1 MELPN
6 IFKKP
11 GEEKPEIFWSLI
23 IDKSWIEAGIWK
35 VEDGQVVILARG
47 TSSTWQEGDIES
59 LIAAADSSMS
69 SAATEIPE
77 TIEEPEKVV
86 FGLHQTWIDEGDIR
100 SEKLDLLKKISQE
113 LELKPAG
120 FVVIN
125 EALAHYLKSQEG
137 APINAL
143 LTGLAEDTVDLT
155 LVQNGKIAGSAE
167 VGKSMSLPT
176 DIAEGL
182 AKIPNLPQY
191 PARILLYD
199 HRVADLEEARQNL
212 LSANWEKTGI
222 TFLHT
227 PRVDILSED
236 ATLAAISLAGGA
248 EIAQATSVRFENAEV
263 GKSAVVGLVPDP
275 AVAEESPILDVGS
288 EIVAEEESGFTA
300 EEILPVEP
308 VVEETLEQAPVLPEK
323 ESQEVSPEEL
333 GFTTGAFSSAPIA
346 APEFHTPET
355 VAEGPS
361 TKKSP
366 LSPLLALFSKVKL
379 PSLNLPGGGGK
390 HRAPAVAGVLGIAAF
405 LILWLAYW
413 FLPKAEV
420 TIFVAPKSIE
430 KTIEFSVSP
439 DVTVAD
445 IEKKL
450 IPGRVQEV
458 SVTGEKT
465 TQTTGTKSVGDKAK
479 GKVVIYRA
487 SRTSIILPAG
497 TTVSGPNG
505 LKFVLDNEQ
514 KIASGSGGARP
525 SETEA
530 NVTAAALGAEYN
542 LASGTV
548 FSVGNLSDT
557 DTWAENK
564 AAFSGGSSREVAA
577 VNDKDI
583 ANLES
588 SLSTELLQKGIE
600 ELKSKL
606 SPSDTLVESSV
617 LLQKNVKTFSNKS
630 GEEAS
635 TLKLKLEGKV
645 TALVAPV
652 EGVNQLV
659 RASIEQEVPEGYSLK
674 DDQIDITYKS
684 APVETPKTTTK
695 KSAAKEEVKTSTQ
708 KKYIAEVSA
717 NLLPKLNP
725 DTISKSIAGKYPA
738 TAKEFLATLP
748 GFTRAEISLNIK
760 LPGKLGTLPRVP
772 KNIIVDVR
780 AEQ

>member
-23 IDKSWIEAGIWK
+23 IDKSWIEVGIWK
-35 VEDGQVVILARG
+35 VEEGQVVILARG

-59 LIAAADSSMS
+59 LVAAADSSMS

-77 TIEEPEKVV
+77 DVEEPEKVV
-86 FGLHQTWIDEGDIR
+86 FGLHQTWIDEGDIKG
-100 SEKLDLLKKISQE
+100 EKLDLLKKISQE

-143 LTGLAEDTVDLT
+143 LTGLGEDTVDLT
-155 LVQNGKIAGSAE
+155 LVQNGKIVGSTE
-167 VGKSMSLPT
+167 VGKSMSLPA

-199 HRVADLEEARQNL
+199 HRVGDLEEARQNL
-212 LSANWEKTGI
+212 IDADWGKTGI

-248 EIAQATSVRFENAEV
+248 EIAQATSVRFENAEI
-263 GKSAVVGLVPDP
+263 GKSAIVGLVPD
-275 AVAEESPILDVGS
+275 ADIVEESPVLDVGS
-288 EIVAEEESGFTA
+288 ETTA
-300 EEILPVEP
+300 EAETFEAEVPISEP
-308 VVEETLEQAPVLPEK
+308 VIEETLEQAPVLPEK
-323 ESQEVSPEEL
+323 ELEEVSPEEL
-333 GFTTGAFSSAPIA
+333 GFTTAAFGSPVA
-346 APEFHTPET
+346 AP
-355 VAEGPS
+355 AGPVEPVTHIS
-361 TKKSP
+361 GTKP
-366 LSPLLALFSKVKL
+366 GLFSPVQNLFNKVKL
-379 PSLNLPGGGGK
+379 PKFNFPGGSGK
-390 HRAPAVAGVLGIAAF
+390 HRVPAVAGVLGVAVF
-405 LILWLAYW
+405 LILGLLYW

-420 TIFVAPKSIE
+420 TIFVAPKTIE

-458 SVTGEKT
+458 SITGEKT
-465 TQTTGTKSVGDKAK
+465 TQTTGTKAVGDAAK

-487 SRTSIILPAG
+487 SRTSITLPAG

-577 VNDKDI
+577 VSDKDI

-617 LLQKNVKTFSNKS
+617 LLQKNTRNFSNKS

-659 RASIEQEVPEGYSLK
+659 RASVEQEVPEGYSLK
-674 DDQIDITYKS
+674 DDQIDISYKS
-684 APVETPKTTTK
+684 APAETPKTTTRK
-695 KSAAKEEVKTSTQ
+695 PAAKEETKTSAQ

-725 DTISKSIAGKYPA
+725 DTISTSIAGKYPA

-760 LPGKLGTLPRVP
+760 FPGRLGTLPRVP
-772 KNIIVDVR
+772 KNIIIDVR
-780 AEQ
+780 AEE